1 MTSYELKE
9 FKEEV
14 RNLPKEVLLGLKK
27 RIEKDYRDDFH
38 KIGLL
43 ENTKYLPTYKVLK
56 EDYLY
61 WMVDSA
67 KKLDIIN
74 AELKRMEY
82 MK

>member
-1 MTSYELKE
+1 MERYELKE
-9 FKEEV
+9 FKEVV
-14 RNLPKEVLLGLKK
+14 RSISKECLLGLKK
-27 RIEKDYRDDFH
+27 RIEKDYKDYFH

-43 ENTKYLPTYKVLK
+43 ENTEYLPTYKVLK

-61 WMVDSA
+61 WMLNLA
-67 KKLDIIN
+67 KQLDIIN

>member
-9 FKEEV
+9 FKELV
-14 RNLPKEVLLGLKK
+14 RDLSKEALLGLKK

-43 ENTKYLPTYKVLK
+43 ENTEYLPTYKVLK
-56 EDYLY
+56 ADYIE
-61 WMVDSA
+61 WMVNKA
-67 KKLDIIN
+67 KELDIIN
-74 AELKRMEY
+74 AELKRREY